1 MEKKRNKYS
10 IRKFAVGA
18 SSILIGSL
26 LFLNVGTVEAAE
38 ENNQSEA
45 DAQVQN
51 GNHLGDDE
59 HQNLVNDNTNTPV
72 NDDETQVNDEK
83 INQATHTSLHKD
95 QQNSKNNVNDSTDKV
110 KEQKASEI
118 DPEFNATDKAKEQE
132 ESEIDPEFNATD
144 KVKEQKASE
153 VDPEFNATD
162 KAKEQEASEVDPE
175 FNATD
180 KAKEQEASEV
190 DPEF

>member
-51 GNHLGDDE
+51 GNHLGDEE

-72 NDDETQVNDEK
+72 NDDKTQVNDEK
-83 INQATHTSLHKD
+83 VNQATHTSLHKD
-95 QQNSKNNVNDSTDKV
+95 QQNSKNNVSDSTDKV
-110 KEQKASEI
+110 
-118 DPEFNATDKAKEQE
+118 
-132 ESEIDPEFNATD
+132 
-144 KVKEQKASE
+144 
-153 VDPEFNATD
+153 
-162 KAKEQEASEVDPE
+162 KEQEASEVDPE
-175 FNATD
+175 FNAKD
-180 KAKEQEASEV
+180 KVKEQ
-190 DPEF
+190 

>member
-51 GNHLGDDE
+51 GNHLGGEE

-72 NDDETQVNDEK
+72 NDDKTQVNDEK
-83 INQATHTSLHKD
+83 VNQATHTSLHKD
-95 QQNSKNNVNDSTDKV
+95 Q
-110 KEQKASEI
+110 
-118 DPEFNATDKAKEQE
+118 
-132 ESEIDPEFNATD
+132 
-144 KVKEQKASE
+144 
-153 VDPEFNATD
+153 
-162 KAKEQEASEVDPE
+162 
-175 FNATD
+175 
-180 KAKEQEASEV
+180 
-190 DPEF
+190 